1 MSNEITYKGLGSKE
15 MELVARLSY
24 ERKRIFSSEEIDNFL
39 PQDFKYRNQMVY
51 ALKQKHILTSIKR
64 GFYIFSPLEE
74 INSMGRIN
82 ELLIPSVFFPKKNYY
97 IGYSTMFNYYGFID
111 QLFQTVYVLNTT
123 LSKAKVINT
132 ISYQFIKVS
141 NNRMYGI
148 DTIQITDQEVMIS
161 SKEKTLV
168 DLVYFNKA
176 VGGLKSVELILIDAI
191 KQKKCDLER
200 FILYATRFPVAN
212 VRKFIGYILDSQRI
226 NNQLLLNLAKSIENS
241 SITSF
246 SGSRKG
252 TLNKKW
258 RVIVND
264 S

>member
-1 MSNEITYKGLGSKE
+1 MNNEITFKGLGSKE
-15 MELVARLSY
+15 VELLARLSY
-24 ERKRIFSSEEIDNFL
+24 EKKRIFSSEEIDNYL
-39 PQDFKYRNQMVY
+39 PSDFKYRNQMVY
-51 ALKQKHILTSIKR
+51 ALKQKNILIPIKR

-74 INSMGRIN
+74 INSLGRIN

-97 IGYSTMFNYYGFID
+97 IGYSTMFNYYGFTE

-141 NNRMYGI
+141 DNRMYGV
-148 DTIQITDQEVMIS
+148 DEIQILGQEVVIS

-176 VGGLKSVELILIDAI
+176 VGGLKAAEVILRDTI
-191 KQKKCDLER
+191 KQNKCDLER
-200 FILYATRFPVAN
+200 LILYATMFPVAN
-212 VRKFIGYILDSQRI
+212 VRKFIGYTLDSQRV
-226 NNQLLLNLAKSIENS
+226 NNKLLLNLAKSIENS
-241 SITSF
+241 SITSLTR
-246 SGSRKG
+246 SRKG
-252 TLNKKW
+252 TLNKNW